1 MALNFIIDQET
12 DCYKFFFFKLMGKLD
27 IVMHPRTENI
37 YGHYKFVEYIIT
49 LVNMVGPH
57 QNKQPNKIDSGD
69 KH

>member
-1 MALNFIIDQET
+1 
-12 DCYKFFFFKLMGKLD
+12 MGKLD

-37 YGHYKFVEYIIT
+37 YGNYKFVKYIIT